1 METKGWKS
9 FWTALWV
16 SLLVLLP
23 LVAGTAVLAQR
34 QAAGRVRASESQS
47 GVPVQLPRE
56 EKPPDP
62 AGLRGR
68 GRPGLCPALP
78 ERRPELHPSAGG
90 AGPAGRPLQRWQG
103 FSADCYAAAGP
114 ARCLQGLRAV
124 LDLPEDAHYLAA
136 TPETLAG
143 LCDGYGS
150 LRVGFSGALSPD
162 YTYIYSGRRRGL
174 GRRFGP
180 RLFWRSW
187 PPACPLP
194 PQPRHGPPCGTPFF
208 RQNLDALP
216 ASLPDALR
224 SASDSLLTDLTA
236 ADLLTLEDT
245 LELLANGQLYVY
257 LLTAGERPAA
267 VTSGVLPAAGT
278 APAGFTRWTKKQ
290 TPPCRLS
297 STYRTAPPPAG
308 RRARR
313 PARVP
318 QHQRSRRQADGPSM

>member
-56 EKPPDP
+56 ENHLTLLACVAGDDP
-62 AGLRGR
+62 AFVLLYLNADQNCIHLLAV
-68 GRPGLCPALP
+68 PGQLAVP
-78 ERRPELHPSAGG
+78 
-90 AGPAGRPLQRWQG
+90 
-103 FSADCYAAAGP
+103 FSDGKASLADCYAAAGP

-150 LRVGFSGALSPD
+150 LRVGFSGALSPEE
-162 YTYIYSGRRRGL
+162 L
-174 GRRFGP
+174 ARFEQAGVGDWDGVSAHAF
-180 RLFWRSW
+180 LEELAASL
-187 PPACPLP
+187 PPASTAAA
-194 PQPRHGPPCGTPFF
+194 RAAVWDAFF

-245 LELLANGQLYVY
+245 LELLANGQ
-257 LLTAGERPAA
+257 AA
-267 VTSGVLPAAGT
+267 VTSGVLPGRWDRAGGLYTLDEEADAAVQAFFNVSDSAAASGAQSASSS
-278 APAGFTRWTKKQ
+278 APY
-290 TPPCRLS
+290 P
-297 STYRTAPPPAG
+297 STS
-308 RRARR
+308 
-313 PARVP
+313 VP
-318 QHQRSRRQADGPSM
+318 GGQADGPSM

>member
-34 QAAGRVRASESQS
+34 QAAGRVRASEQQS
-47 GVPVQLPRE
+47 GVPVRMPRE
-56 EKPPDP
+56 EHHLTLLACVAGEEP
-62 AGLRGR
+62 AFVLLYLNAGQNCIHLLAV
-68 GRPGLCPALP
+68 PGQLAVP
-78 ERRPELHPSAGG
+78 
-90 AGPAGRPLQRWQG
+90 
-103 FSADCYAAAGP
+103 FSDGEASLVDCYAAAGP

-150 LRVGFSGALSPD
+150 LRVGFSGALSPEE
-162 YTYIYSGRRRGL
+162 L
-174 GRRFGP
+174 ARFEQAGVGDWDGVSTHAF
-180 RLFWRSW
+180 LEELAASLS
-187 PPACPLP
+187 PASTAAA
-194 PQPRHGPPCGTPFF
+194 RAAVWDAFF

-224 SASDSLLTDLTA
+224 STSDSLLTDLTA

-245 LELLANGQLYVY
+245 LELLANGQ
-257 LLTAGERPAA
+257 AA
-267 VTSGVLPAAGT
+267 VTSGVLPGRWDRAGGLYTLDEEADAAVQAFFNVSDSAAASGAQSASSS
-278 APAGFTRWTKKQ
+278 APY
-290 TPPCRLS
+290 P
-297 STYRTAPPPAG
+297 STS
-308 RRARR
+308 
-313 PARVP
+313 VP
-318 QHQRSRRQADGPSM
+318 GGQADGPSM

>member
-56 EKPPDP
+56 ENHLTLLACVAGEDP
-62 AGLRGR
+62 AFVLLYLNADQNCIHLLTV
-68 GRPGLCPALP
+68 PGQLAVPFSDGEAAL
-78 ERRPELHPSAGG
+78 
-90 AGPAGRPLQRWQG
+90 
-103 FSADCYAAAGP
+103 ADCYTAAGP

-150 LRVGFSGALSPD
+150 LRVGFSGALSPEE
-162 YTYIYSGRRRGL
+162 L
-174 GRRFGP
+174 ARFEQAGVGDWDGVSAHAF
-180 RLFWRSW
+180 LTELEAS
-187 PPACPLP
+187 LP
-194 PQPRHGPPCGTPFF
+194 PDTTAAARAAVWDAFF

-216 ASLPDALR
+216 ATLPDALR
-224 SASDSLLTDLTA
+224 AASASLLTDLTA

-245 LELLANGQLYVY
+245 LELLANGQ
-257 LLTAGERPAA
+257 AS
-267 VTSGVLPAAGT
+267 VTSGVLPGRWDRAGGLYTLDAEAGEVVQAFFNVSDSAAASGGQSASSS
-278 APAGFTRWTKKQ
+278 APY
-290 TPPCRLS
+290 P
-297 STYRTAPPPAG
+297 STS
-308 RRARR
+308 
-313 PARVP
+313 VP
-318 QHQRSRRQADGPSM
+318 GGQADEPSM

>member
-56 EKPPDP
+56 ENHLTLLACVAGDDP
-62 AGLRGR
+62 AFVLLYLNADQNCIHLLAV
-68 GRPGLCPALP
+68 PGQLAVP
-78 ERRPELHPSAGG
+78 
-90 AGPAGRPLQRWQG
+90 
-103 FSADCYAAAGP
+103 FSDGEASLADCYAAAGP

-150 LRVGFSGALSPD
+150 LRVGFSGALSPEE
-162 YTYIYSGRRRGL
+162 L
-174 GRRFGP
+174 ARFEQAGVGDWDGVSAHAF
-180 RLFWRSW
+180 LEELAASL
-187 PPACPLP
+187 PPASTAAA
-194 PQPRHGPPCGTPFF
+194 RAAVWDAFF

-216 ASLPDALR
+216 ASLPGALR

-245 LELLANGQLYVY
+245 LELLANAQ
-257 LLTAGERPAA
+257 AS
-267 VTSGVLPAAGT
+267 VTSGVLPGRWDRAGGLYTLDEEADAAVQAFFNVSDSAAASGAQSASSS
-278 APAGFTRWTKKQ
+278 APY
-290 TPPCRLS
+290 P
-297 STYRTAPPPAG
+297 STS
-308 RRARR
+308 
-313 PARVP
+313 VP
-318 QHQRSRRQADGPSM
+318 GGQADGPSM

>member
-56 EKPPDP
+56 ENHLTLLACVAGDDP
-62 AGLRGR
+62 AFVLLYLNADQNCIHLLAV
-68 GRPGLCPALP
+68 PGQLAVP
-78 ERRPELHPSAGG
+78 
-90 AGPAGRPLQRWQG
+90 
-103 FSADCYAAAGP
+103 FSDGEASLADCYAAAGP

-150 LRVGFSGALSPD
+150 LRVGFSGALSPEE
-162 YTYIYSGRRRGL
+162 L
-174 GRRFGP
+174 ARFEQAGVGDWDGVSAHAF
-180 RLFWRSW
+180 LEELAASL
-187 PPACPLP
+187 PPASTAAA
-194 PQPRHGPPCGTPFF
+194 RAAVWDAFF

-224 SASDSLLTDLTA
+224 SASDSLLTGLTA

-245 LELLANGQLYVY
+245 LELLANGQ
-257 LLTAGERPAA
+257 AA
-267 VTSGVLPAAGT
+267 VTSGVLPGRWDRAGGLYTLDKEADAAVQAFFNVSDSAAASGAQSASSS
-278 APAGFTRWTKKQ
+278 APY
-290 TPPCRLS
+290 P
-297 STYRTAPPPAG
+297 STS
-308 RRARR
+308 
-313 PARVP
+313 VP
-318 QHQRSRRQADGPSM
+318 GGQADGPSM

>member
-56 EKPPDP
+56 ENHLTLLACVAGDDP
-62 AGLRGR
+62 AFVLLYLNADQNCIHLLAV
-68 GRPGLCPALP
+68 PGQLAVP
-78 ERRPELHPSAGG
+78 
-90 AGPAGRPLQRWQG
+90 
-103 FSADCYAAAGP
+103 FSDGEASLADCYAAAGP

-150 LRVGFSGALSPD
+150 LRVGFSGALSPED
-162 YTYIYSGRRRGL
+162 L
-174 GRRFGP
+174 ARFEQAGVGDWDGVSAHAF
-180 RLFWRSW
+180 LEELAASL
-187 PPACPLP
+187 PPASTAAA
-194 PQPRHGPPCGTPFF
+194 RAAVWDAFF

-245 LELLANGQLYVY
+245 LELLANGQ
-257 LLTAGERPAA
+257 AA
-267 VTSGVLPAAGT
+267 VTSGVLPGRWDRAGGLYTLDEAADAAVQAFFNVSDSAAASGAQSASSS
-278 APAGFTRWTKKQ
+278 APYPNT
-290 TPPCRLS
+290 S
-297 STYRTAPPPAG
+297 
-308 RRARR
+308 
-313 PARVP
+313 VP
-318 QHQRSRRQADGPSM
+318 GGQADGPSM

>member
-56 EKPPDP
+56 ENHLTLLACVAGDDP
-62 AGLRGR
+62 AFVLLYLNADQNCIHLLAV
-68 GRPGLCPALP
+68 PGQLAVP
-78 ERRPELHPSAGG
+78 
-90 AGPAGRPLQRWQG
+90 
-103 FSADCYAAAGP
+103 FSDGKASLADCYAAAGP
-114 ARCLQGLRAV
+114 ARSLQGLRAV

-150 LRVGFSGALSPD
+150 LRVGFSGALSPEE
-162 YTYIYSGRRRGL
+162 L
-174 GRRFGP
+174 ARFEQAGVGDWDGVSAHAF
-180 RLFWRSW
+180 LEELAASL
-187 PPACPLP
+187 PPASTAAA
-194 PQPRHGPPCGTPFF
+194 RAAVWDAFF

-216 ASLPDALR
+216 ASLPGALR
-224 SASDSLLTDLTA
+224 SASDSLLTGLTA

-245 LELLANGQLYVY
+245 LELLANGQ
-257 LLTAGERPAA
+257 AA
-267 VTSGVLPAAGT
+267 VTSGVLPGRWDRAGGLYTLDEEADAAVQAFFNVSDSAAASGAQSASSS
-278 APAGFTRWTKKQ
+278 APY
-290 TPPCRLS
+290 P
-297 STYRTAPPPAG
+297 STS
-308 RRARR
+308 
-313 PARVP
+313 VP
-318 QHQRSRRQADGPSM
+318 GGQADGPSM

>member
-56 EKPPDP
+56 ENHLTLLACVAGDDP
-62 AGLRGR
+62 AFVLLYLNADQNCIHLLAV
-68 GRPGLCPALP
+68 PGQLAVP
-78 ERRPELHPSAGG
+78 
-90 AGPAGRPLQRWQG
+90 
-103 FSADCYAAAGP
+103 FSDGKASLADCYAAAGP

-150 LRVGFSGALSPD
+150 LRVGFSGALSPEE
-162 YTYIYSGRRRGL
+162 L
-174 GRRFGP
+174 ARFEQAGVGDWDGVSAHAF
-180 RLFWRSW
+180 LEELAASL
-187 PPACPLP
+187 PPASTAAA
-194 PQPRHGPPCGTPFF
+194 RAAVWDAFF

-224 SASDSLLTDLTA
+224 SASDSLLTGLTA

-245 LELLANGQLYVY
+245 LELLANGQ
-257 LLTAGERPAA
+257 AA
-267 VTSGVLPAAGT
+267 VTSGVLPGRWDRAGGLYTLDKEADAAVQAFFNVSDSAAASGAQSASSS
-278 APAGFTRWTKKQ
+278 APY
-290 TPPCRLS
+290 P
-297 STYRTAPPPAG
+297 STS
-308 RRARR
+308 
-313 PARVP
+313 VP
-318 QHQRSRRQADGPSM
+318 GGQDDGPSM

>member
-56 EKPPDP
+56 ENHLTLLACVAGDDP
-62 AGLRGR
+62 AFVLLYLNADQNCIHLLAV
-68 GRPGLCPALP
+68 PGQLAVP
-78 ERRPELHPSAGG
+78 
-90 AGPAGRPLQRWQG
+90 
-103 FSADCYAAAGP
+103 FSDGKASLADCYAAAGP

-143 LCDGYGS
+143 LCDEYGS
-150 LRVGFSGALSPD
+150 LRVGFSGALSPEE
-162 YTYIYSGRRRGL
+162 L
-174 GRRFGP
+174 ARFEQAGVGDWDGVSAHAF
-180 RLFWRSW
+180 LEELAASL
-187 PPACPLP
+187 PPASTAAA
-194 PQPRHGPPCGTPFF
+194 RAAVWDAFF

-224 SASDSLLTDLTA
+224 SASDSLLTGLTA

-245 LELLANGQLYVY
+245 LELLANGQ
-257 LLTAGERPAA
+257 AA
-267 VTSGVLPAAGT
+267 VTSGVLPGRWDRAGGLYTLDEEADAAVQAFFNVSDSAAASGAQSASSS
-278 APAGFTRWTKKQ
+278 APY
-290 TPPCRLS
+290 P
-297 STYRTAPPPAG
+297 STS
-308 RRARR
+308 
-313 PARVP
+313 VP
-318 QHQRSRRQADGPSM
+318 GGQADGPSM

>member
-56 EKPPDP
+56 ENHLTLLACVAGDDP
-62 AGLRGR
+62 AFVLLYLNADQNCIHLLAV
-68 GRPGLCPALP
+68 PGQLAVP
-78 ERRPELHPSAGG
+78 
-90 AGPAGRPLQRWQG
+90 
-103 FSADCYAAAGP
+103 FSDGEASLADCYAAAGP

-150 LRVGFSGALSPD
+150 LRVGFSGALSPEE
-162 YTYIYSGRRRGL
+162 L
-174 GRRFGP
+174 ARFEQAGVGDWDGVSAHAF
-180 RLFWRSW
+180 LEELAASL
-187 PPACPLP
+187 PPASTAAA
-194 PQPRHGPPCGTPFF
+194 RAAVWDAFF

-224 SASDSLLTDLTA
+224 SASASLLTDLTA

-245 LELLANGQLYVY
+245 LELLANGQ
-257 LLTAGERPAA
+257 AA
-267 VTSGVLPAAGT
+267 VTSGVLPGRWDRAGGLYTLDEEADAAVQAFFNVSDSAAASGAQSASSS
-278 APAGFTRWTKKQ
+278 APY
-290 TPPCRLS
+290 P
-297 STYRTAPPPAG
+297 STS
-308 RRARR
+308 
-313 PARVP
+313 VP
-318 QHQRSRRQADGPSM
+318 GGQADGPSM

>member
-56 EKPPDP
+56 ENHLTLLACVAGDDP
-62 AGLRGR
+62 AFVLLYLNADQNCIHLLAV
-68 GRPGLCPALP
+68 PGQLAVP
-78 ERRPELHPSAGG
+78 
-90 AGPAGRPLQRWQG
+90 
-103 FSADCYAAAGP
+103 FSDGEASLADCYAAAGP

-150 LRVGFSGALSPD
+150 LRVGFSGALSPEE
-162 YTYIYSGRRRGL
+162 L
-174 GRRFGP
+174 ARFEQAGVGDWDGVSAHAF
-180 RLFWRSW
+180 LEELAASL
-187 PPACPLP
+187 PPASTAAA
-194 PQPRHGPPCGTPFF
+194 RAAVWDAFF
-208 RQNLDALP
+208 RQNLDVLP
-216 ASLPDALR
+216 ATLPDALR
-224 SASDSLLTDLTA
+224 AASASLLTDLTA

-245 LELLANGQLYVY
+245 LELLANGQ
-257 LLTAGERPAA
+257 AS
-267 VTSGVLPAAGT
+267 VTSGVLPGHWDRAGGLYTLDEEADAAVQAFFNVSDSAAASGAQSASSS
-278 APAGFTRWTKKQ
+278 APY
-290 TPPCRLS
+290 P
-297 STYRTAPPPAG
+297 STS
-308 RRARR
+308 
-313 PARVP
+313 VP
-318 QHQRSRRQADGPSM
+318 GGQADGPSM

>member
-56 EKPPDP
+56 ENHLTLLACVAGDDP
-62 AGLRGR
+62 AFVLLYLNADQNCIHLLAV
-68 GRPGLCPALP
+68 PGQLAVP
-78 ERRPELHPSAGG
+78 
-90 AGPAGRPLQRWQG
+90 
-103 FSADCYAAAGP
+103 FSDGEASLADCYAAAGP

-150 LRVGFSGALSPD
+150 LRVGFSGALSPED
-162 YTYIYSGRRRGL
+162 L
-174 GRRFGP
+174 ARFEQAGVGDWDGVSAHAF
-180 RLFWRSW
+180 LEELAASLS
-187 PPACPLP
+187 PASTAAA
-194 PQPRHGPPCGTPFF
+194 RAAVWDAFF

-216 ASLPDALR
+216 ASLPGALR

-245 LELLANGQLYVY
+245 LELLANGQ
-257 LLTAGERPAA
+257 AA
-267 VTSGVLPAAGT
+267 VTSGVLPGRWDRAGGLYTLDEAADAAVQAFFNVSDSAAASGAQSASSS
-278 APAGFTRWTKKQ
+278 APY
-290 TPPCRLS
+290 P
-297 STYRTAPPPAG
+297 STS
-308 RRARR
+308 
-313 PARVP
+313 VP
-318 QHQRSRRQADGPSM
+318 GGQADGPSM

>member
-56 EKPPDP
+56 ENHLTLLACVAGDDP
-62 AGLRGR
+62 AFVLLYLNADQNCIHLLAV
-68 GRPGLCPALP
+68 PGQLAVP
-78 ERRPELHPSAGG
+78 
-90 AGPAGRPLQRWQG
+90 
-103 FSADCYAAAGP
+103 FSDGKASLADCYAAAGP

-150 LRVGFSGALSPD
+150 LRVGFSGALSPEE
-162 YTYIYSGRRRGL
+162 L
-174 GRRFGP
+174 ARFEQAGVGDWDGVSAHAF
-180 RLFWRSW
+180 LEELAASL
-187 PPACPLP
+187 PPASTAAA
-194 PQPRHGPPCGTPFF
+194 RAAVWDAFF

-216 ASLPDALR
+216 ASLPGALR

-245 LELLANGQLYVY
+245 LELLANGQ
-257 LLTAGERPAA
+257 AA
-267 VTSGVLPAAGT
+267 VTSGVLPGRWDRAGGLYTLDEEADAAVQAFFNVSDSAAASGAQSASSS
-278 APAGFTRWTKKQ
+278 APY
-290 TPPCRLS
+290 P
-297 STYRTAPPPAG
+297 STS
-308 RRARR
+308 
-313 PARVP
+313 VP
-318 QHQRSRRQADGPSM
+318 GGQADGPSM

>member
-56 EKPPDP
+56 ENHLTLLACVAGDDP
-62 AGLRGR
+62 AFVLLYLNADQNCIHLLAV
-68 GRPGLCPALP
+68 PGQLAVP
-78 ERRPELHPSAGG
+78 
-90 AGPAGRPLQRWQG
+90 
-103 FSADCYAAAGP
+103 FSDGKASLADCYAAAGP

-150 LRVGFSGALSPD
+150 LRVGFSGALSPEE
-162 YTYIYSGRRRGL
+162 L
-174 GRRFGP
+174 ARFEQAGVGDWDGVSAHAF
-180 RLFWRSW
+180 LEELAASLS
-187 PPACPLP
+187 PASTAAA
-194 PQPRHGPPCGTPFF
+194 RAAVWDAFF

-224 SASDSLLTDLTA
+224 SASASLLTDLTA

-245 LELLANGQLYVY
+245 LELLANGQ
-257 LLTAGERPAA
+257 AA
-267 VTSGVLPAAGT
+267 VTSGVLPGRWDRAGGLYTLDEEADAAVQAFFNVSDSAAASGAQSASSS
-278 APAGFTRWTKKQ
+278 APY
-290 TPPCRLS
+290 P
-297 STYRTAPPPAG
+297 STS
-308 RRARR
+308 
-313 PARVP
+313 VP
-318 QHQRSRRQADGPSM
+318 GGQADGPSM

>member
-56 EKPPDP
+56 ENHLTLLACVAGDDP
-62 AGLRGR
+62 AFVLLYLNADQNCIHLLAV
-68 GRPGLCPALP
+68 PGQLAVP
-78 ERRPELHPSAGG
+78 
-90 AGPAGRPLQRWQG
+90 
-103 FSADCYAAAGP
+103 FSDGKASLADCYAAAGP

-143 LCDGYGS
+143 LCDEYGS
-150 LRVGFSGALSPD
+150 LRVGFSGALSPEE
-162 YTYIYSGRRRGL
+162 L
-174 GRRFGP
+174 ARFEQAGVGDWDGVSAHAF
-180 RLFWRSW
+180 LEELAASL
-187 PPACPLP
+187 PPASTAAA
-194 PQPRHGPPCGTPFF
+194 RAAVWDAFF

-245 LELLANGQLYVY
+245 LELLANGQ
-257 LLTAGERPAA
+257 AA
-267 VTSGVLPAAGT
+267 VTSGVLPGRWDRAGGLYTLDEEADAAVQAFFNVSDSAAASGAQSASSS
-278 APAGFTRWTKKQ
+278 APY
-290 TPPCRLS
+290 P
-297 STYRTAPPPAG
+297 STS
-308 RRARR
+308 
-313 PARVP
+313 VP
-318 QHQRSRRQADGPSM
+318 GGQADGPSM

>member
-56 EKPPDP
+56 ENHLTLLACVAGDDP
-62 AGLRGR
+62 AFVLLYLNADQNCIHLLAV
-68 GRPGLCPALP
+68 PGQLAVPFIDGEASL
-78 ERRPELHPSAGG
+78 
-90 AGPAGRPLQRWQG
+90 
-103 FSADCYAAAGP
+103 ADCYAAAGP

-150 LRVGFSGALSPD
+150 LRVGFSGALSPEE
-162 YTYIYSGRRRGL
+162 L
-174 GRRFGP
+174 ARFEQAGVGDWDGVSAHAF
-180 RLFWRSW
+180 LEELAASL
-187 PPACPLP
+187 PPASTAAA
-194 PQPRHGPPCGTPFF
+194 RAAVWDAFF

-224 SASDSLLTDLTA
+224 SASASLLTDLTA

-245 LELLANGQLYVY
+245 LELLANGQ
-257 LLTAGERPAA
+257 AA
-267 VTSGVLPAAGT
+267 VTSGVLPGRWDRAGGLYTLDKEADAAVQAFFNVSDSAAASGAQSASSS
-278 APAGFTRWTKKQ
+278 APY
-290 TPPCRLS
+290 P
-297 STYRTAPPPAG
+297 STS
-308 RRARR
+308 
-313 PARVP
+313 VP
-318 QHQRSRRQADGPSM
+318 GGQADGPSM

>member
-56 EKPPDP
+56 ENHLTLLACVAGDDP
-62 AGLRGR
+62 AFVLLYLNADQNCIHLLAV
-68 GRPGLCPALP
+68 PGQLAVP
-78 ERRPELHPSAGG
+78 
-90 AGPAGRPLQRWQG
+90 
-103 FSADCYAAAGP
+103 FSDGEASLADCYAAAGP

-150 LRVGFSGALSPD
+150 LRVGFSGALSPEE
-162 YTYIYSGRRRGL
+162 L
-174 GRRFGP
+174 ARFEQAGVGDWDGVSAHAF
-180 RLFWRSW
+180 LEELAASL
-187 PPACPLP
+187 PPASTAAA
-194 PQPRHGPPCGTPFF
+194 RAAVWDAFF

-216 ASLPDALR
+216 ASLPGALR

-245 LELLANGQLYVY
+245 VELLANGQ
-257 LLTAGERPAA
+257 AA
-267 VTSGVLPAAGT
+267 VTSGVLPGRWDRAGGLYTLDEEADAAVQAFFNVSDSAAASGAQSASSS
-278 APAGFTRWTKKQ
+278 APY
-290 TPPCRLS
+290 P
-297 STYRTAPPPAG
+297 STS
-308 RRARR
+308 
-313 PARVP
+313 VP
-318 QHQRSRRQADGPSM
+318 GGQADGPSM

>member
-56 EKPPDP
+56 ENHLTLLACVAGDDP
-62 AGLRGR
+62 AFVLLYLNADQNCIHLLAV
-68 GRPGLCPALP
+68 PGQLAVP
-78 ERRPELHPSAGG
+78 
-90 AGPAGRPLQRWQG
+90 
-103 FSADCYAAAGP
+103 FSYGEASLTDCYAAAGP

-150 LRVGFSGALSPD
+150 LRVGFSGALSPEE
-162 YTYIYSGRRRGL
+162 L
-174 GRRFGP
+174 ARFEQAGVGDWDGVSAHAF
-180 RLFWRSW
+180 LEELAASL
-187 PPACPLP
+187 PPASTAAA
-194 PQPRHGPPCGTPFF
+194 RAAVWDAFF

-245 LELLANGQLYVY
+245 LELLANGQ
-257 LLTAGERPAA
+257 AA
-267 VTSGVLPAAGT
+267 VTSGVLPGRWDRAGGLYTLDKEADAAVQAFFNVSDSAAASGAQSASSS
-278 APAGFTRWTKKQ
+278 APY
-290 TPPCRLS
+290 P
-297 STYRTAPPPAG
+297 STS
-308 RRARR
+308 
-313 PARVP
+313 VP
-318 QHQRSRRQADGPSM
+318 GGQADGPSM

>member
-56 EKPPDP
+56 ENHLTLLACVAGDDP
-62 AGLRGR
+62 AFVLLYLNADQNCIHLLAV
-68 GRPGLCPALP
+68 PGQLAVP
-78 ERRPELHPSAGG
+78 
-90 AGPAGRPLQRWQG
+90 
-103 FSADCYAAAGP
+103 FSDGKASLADCYAAAGP

-150 LRVGFSGALSPD
+150 LRVGFSGALSPEE
-162 YTYIYSGRRRGL
+162 L
-174 GRRFGP
+174 ARFEQAGVGDWDGVSAHAF
-180 RLFWRSW
+180 LEELAASL
-187 PPACPLP
+187 PPASTAAA
-194 PQPRHGPPCGTPFF
+194 RAAVWDAFF

-245 LELLANGQLYVY
+245 LELLANGQ
-257 LLTAGERPAA
+257 AA
-267 VTSGVLPAAGT
+267 VTSGVLPGRWDRAGGLYTLDEEADAAVQAFFNVSDSAAASGAQSASSS
-278 APAGFTRWTKKQ
+278 APY
-290 TPPCRLS
+290 P
-297 STYRTAPPPAG
+297 STS
-308 RRARR
+308 
-313 PARVP
+313 VP
-318 QHQRSRRQADGPSM
+318 GGQDDGPSM

>member
-56 EKPPDP
+56 ENHLTLLACVAGDDP
-62 AGLRGR
+62 AFVLLYLNADQNCIHLLAV
-68 GRPGLCPALP
+68 PGQLAVP
-78 ERRPELHPSAGG
+78 
-90 AGPAGRPLQRWQG
+90 
-103 FSADCYAAAGP
+103 FSDGEASLADCYAAAGP

-143 LCDGYGS
+143 LCDEYGS
-150 LRVGFSGALSPD
+150 LRVGFSGALSPEE
-162 YTYIYSGRRRGL
+162 L
-174 GRRFGP
+174 ARFEQAGVGDWDGVSAHAF
-180 RLFWRSW
+180 LEELAASL
-187 PPACPLP
+187 PPASTAAA
-194 PQPRHGPPCGTPFF
+194 RAAVWDAFF

-224 SASDSLLTDLTA
+224 SASDSLLTGLTA

-245 LELLANGQLYVY
+245 LELLANGQ
-257 LLTAGERPAA
+257 AA
-267 VTSGVLPAAGT
+267 VTSGVLPGRWDRAGGLYTLDEEADAAVQAFFNVSDSAAASGAQSASSS
-278 APAGFTRWTKKQ
+278 APY
-290 TPPCRLS
+290 P
-297 STYRTAPPPAG
+297 STS
-308 RRARR
+308 
-313 PARVP
+313 VP
-318 QHQRSRRQADGPSM
+318 GGQADEPSM

>member
-56 EKPPDP
+56 ENHLTLLACVAGDDP
-62 AGLRGR
+62 AFVLLYLNADQNCIHLLAV
-68 GRPGLCPALP
+68 PGQLAVP
-78 ERRPELHPSAGG
+78 
-90 AGPAGRPLQRWQG
+90 
-103 FSADCYAAAGP
+103 FSDGEASLADCYAAAGP

-150 LRVGFSGALSPD
+150 LRVGFSGALSPEE
-162 YTYIYSGRRRGL
+162 L
-174 GRRFGP
+174 ARFEQAGVGDWDGVSAHAF
-180 RLFWRSW
+180 LEELAASL
-187 PPACPLP
+187 PPASTAAA
-194 PQPRHGPPCGTPFF
+194 RAAVWDAFF

-216 ASLPDALR
+216 ASLPDSLR

-245 LELLANGQLYVY
+245 LELLANGQ
-257 LLTAGERPAA
+257 AA
-267 VTSGVLPAAGT
+267 VTSGVLPGRWDRAGGLYTLDKEADAAVQAFFNVSDSAAASGAQSASSS
-278 APAGFTRWTKKQ
+278 APY
-290 TPPCRLS
+290 P
-297 STYRTAPPPAG
+297 STS
-308 RRARR
+308 
-313 PARVP
+313 VP
-318 QHQRSRRQADGPSM
+318 GGQADGPSM

>member
-56 EKPPDP
+56 ENHLTLLACVAGDDP
-62 AGLRGR
+62 AFVLLYLNADQNCIHLLAV
-68 GRPGLCPALP
+68 PGQLAVP
-78 ERRPELHPSAGG
+78 
-90 AGPAGRPLQRWQG
+90 
-103 FSADCYAAAGP
+103 FSDGEASLADCYAAAGP

-124 LDLPEDAHYLAA
+124 LDLPEDTHYLAA

-150 LRVGFSGALSPD
+150 LRVGFSGALSPEE
-162 YTYIYSGRRRGL
+162 L
-174 GRRFGP
+174 ARFEQAGVGDWDGVSAHAF
-180 RLFWRSW
+180 LEELAASL
-187 PPACPLP
+187 PPASTAAA
-194 PQPRHGPPCGTPFF
+194 RAAVWDAFF

-245 LELLANGQLYVY
+245 LELLANGQ
-257 LLTAGERPAA
+257 AA
-267 VTSGVLPAAGT
+267 VTSGVLPGRWDRASGLYTLDEADAAVQAFFNVSDSAAASGAQSASSS
-278 APAGFTRWTKKQ
+278 APY
-290 TPPCRLS
+290 P
-297 STYRTAPPPAG
+297 STSIPG
-308 RRARR
+308 G
-313 PARVP
+313 
-318 QHQRSRRQADGPSM
+318 QADGPSM

>member
-34 QAAGRVRASESQS
+34 QVAGRVRASESQS

-56 EKPPDP
+56 ENHLTLLACVAGEDP
-62 AGLRGR
+62 AFVLLYLNADQNCIHLLAV
-68 GRPGLCPALP
+68 PGQLAVPFSDGEAAL
-78 ERRPELHPSAGG
+78 
-90 AGPAGRPLQRWQG
+90 
-103 FSADCYAAAGP
+103 ADCYAAAGP

-150 LRVGFSGALSPD
+150 LRVGFSGALSPEE
-162 YTYIYSGRRRGL
+162 L
-174 GRRFGP
+174 ARFEQAGVGDWDGVSAHAFLEELAASLSP
-180 RLFWRSW
+180 TSTAAARAAVWD
-187 PPACPLP
+187 A
-194 PQPRHGPPCGTPFF
+194 FF

-216 ASLPDALR
+216 ASLPGALR
-224 SASDSLLTDLTA
+224 AASASLLTDLTA

-245 LELLANGQLYVY
+245 LELLANGQ
-257 LLTAGERPAA
+257 AA
-267 VTSGVLPAAGT
+267 VTSGVLPGRWDRAGGLYTLDEEADAAVQAFFNVSDSAAASGAQSASSS
-278 APAGFTRWTKKQ
+278 APY
-290 TPPCRLS
+290 P
-297 STYRTAPPPAG
+297 STS
-308 RRARR
+308 
-313 PARVP
+313 VP
-318 QHQRSRRQADGPSM
+318 GGQADGPSM

>member
-56 EKPPDP
+56 ENHLTLLACVAGDDP
-62 AGLRGR
+62 AFVLLYLNADQNCIHLLAV
-68 GRPGLCPALP
+68 PGQLAVP
-78 ERRPELHPSAGG
+78 
-90 AGPAGRPLQRWQG
+90 
-103 FSADCYAAAGP
+103 FSDGEASLADCYAAAGP

-150 LRVGFSGALSPD
+150 LRVGFSGALSPEE
-162 YTYIYSGRRRGL
+162 L
-174 GRRFGP
+174 ARFEQAGVGDWDGVSAHAF
-180 RLFWRSW
+180 LEELAASL
-187 PPACPLP
+187 PPASTAAA
-194 PQPRHGPPCGTPFF
+194 RAAVWDAFF

-224 SASDSLLTDLTA
+224 SASASLLTDLTA

-245 LELLANGQLYVY
+245 LELLANGQ
-257 LLTAGERPAA
+257 AA
-267 VTSGVLPAAGT
+267 VTSGVLPGRWDRAGGLYTLDKEADAAVQAFFNVSDSAAASGAQSASSS
-278 APAGFTRWTKKQ
+278 APY
-290 TPPCRLS
+290 P
-297 STYRTAPPPAG
+297 STS
-308 RRARR
+308 
-313 PARVP
+313 VP
-318 QHQRSRRQADGPSM
+318 GGQADGPSM

>member
-56 EKPPDP
+56 ENHLTLLACVAGDDP
-62 AGLRGR
+62 AFVLLYLNADQNCIHLLAV
-68 GRPGLCPALP
+68 PGQLAVP
-78 ERRPELHPSAGG
+78 
-90 AGPAGRPLQRWQG
+90 
-103 FSADCYAAAGP
+103 FSDGKASLADCYAAAGP

-150 LRVGFSGALSPD
+150 LRVGFSGALSPEE
-162 YTYIYSGRRRGL
+162 L
-174 GRRFGP
+174 ARFEQAGVGDWDGVSAHAF
-180 RLFWRSW
+180 LEELAASL
-187 PPACPLP
+187 PPASTAAA
-194 PQPRHGPPCGTPFF
+194 RAAVWDAFF

-224 SASDSLLTDLTA
+224 SASASLLTDLTA

-245 LELLANGQLYVY
+245 LELLANGQ
-257 LLTAGERPAA
+257 AA
-267 VTSGVLPAAGT
+267 VTSGVLPGRWDRAGGLYTLDKEADAAVQAFFNVSDSAAASGAQSASSS
-278 APAGFTRWTKKQ
+278 APY
-290 TPPCRLS
+290 P
-297 STYRTAPPPAG
+297 STS
-308 RRARR
+308 
-313 PARVP
+313 VP
-318 QHQRSRRQADGPSM
+318 GGQADGLSM

>member
-56 EKPPDP
+56 ENHLTLLACVAGDDP
-62 AGLRGR
+62 AFVLLYLNADQNCIHLLAV
-68 GRPGLCPALP
+68 PGQLAVP
-78 ERRPELHPSAGG
+78 
-90 AGPAGRPLQRWQG
+90 
-103 FSADCYAAAGP
+103 FSDGEASLADCYAAAGP

-150 LRVGFSGALSPD
+150 LRVGFSGALSPEE
-162 YTYIYSGRRRGL
+162 L
-174 GRRFGP
+174 ARFEQAGV
-180 RLFWRSW
+180 RDWDGVSAHAFLEELAASL
-187 PPACPLP
+187 PPASTAAA
-194 PQPRHGPPCGTPFF
+194 RAAVWDAFF

-216 ASLPDALR
+216 ASLPGALR

-245 LELLANGQLYVY
+245 LELLANGQ
-257 LLTAGERPAA
+257 AA
-267 VTSGVLPAAGT
+267 VTSGVLPGRWDRAGGLYTLDKEADAAVQAFFNVSDSAAASGAQSASSS
-278 APAGFTRWTKKQ
+278 APY
-290 TPPCRLS
+290 P
-297 STYRTAPPPAG
+297 STS
-308 RRARR
+308 
-313 PARVP
+313 VP
-318 QHQRSRRQADGPSM
+318 GGQADGPSM

>member
-56 EKPPDP
+56 ENHLTLLACVAGDDP
-62 AGLRGR
+62 AFVLLYLNADQNCIHLLAV
-68 GRPGLCPALP
+68 PGQLAVP
-78 ERRPELHPSAGG
+78 
-90 AGPAGRPLQRWQG
+90 
-103 FSADCYAAAGP
+103 FSDGEASLADCYAAAGP

-150 LRVGFSGALSPD
+150 LRVGFSGALSPEE
-162 YTYIYSGRRRGL
+162 L
-174 GRRFGP
+174 ARFEQAGVGDWDGVSAHAF
-180 RLFWRSW
+180 LEELAASL
-187 PPACPLP
+187 PPASTAAA
-194 PQPRHGPPCGTPFF
+194 RAAVWDAFF

-245 LELLANGQLYVY
+245 LELLANGQ
-257 LLTAGERPAA
+257 AA
-267 VTSGVLPAAGT
+267 VTSGVLPGRWDRAGGLYTLDKEADAAVQAFFNVSDNAAASGAQSASSS
-278 APAGFTRWTKKQ
+278 APY
-290 TPPCRLS
+290 P
-297 STYRTAPPPAG
+297 STS
-308 RRARR
+308 
-313 PARVP
+313 VP
-318 QHQRSRRQADGPSM
+318 GGQADGPSM

>member
-56 EKPPDP
+56 ENHLTLLACVAGEDP
-62 AGLRGR
+62 AFVLLYLNADQNCIHLLAV
-68 GRPGLCPALP
+68 PGQLAVP
-78 ERRPELHPSAGG
+78 
-90 AGPAGRPLQRWQG
+90 
-103 FSADCYAAAGP
+103 FSDGEASLADCYAAAGP

-150 LRVGFSGALSPD
+150 LRVGFSGALSPEE
-162 YTYIYSGRRRGL
+162 L
-174 GRRFGP
+174 ARFEQAGVGDWDGVSAHAF
-180 RLFWRSW
+180 LEELAASL
-187 PPACPLP
+187 PPASTAAA
-194 PQPRHGPPCGTPFF
+194 RAAVWDAFF
-208 RQNLDALP
+208 RQNLDVLP
-216 ASLPDALR
+216 ATLPDALR
-224 SASDSLLTDLTA
+224 AASASLLTDLTA

-245 LELLANGQLYVY
+245 LELLANGQ
-257 LLTAGERPAA
+257 AS
-267 VTSGVLPAAGT
+267 VTSGVLPGHWDRAGGLYTLDEEADAAVQAFFNVSDSAAASGAQSASSS
-278 APAGFTRWTKKQ
+278 APY
-290 TPPCRLS
+290 P
-297 STYRTAPPPAG
+297 STS
-308 RRARR
+308 
-313 PARVP
+313 VP
-318 QHQRSRRQADGPSM
+318 GGQADGPSM

>member
-56 EKPPDP
+56 ENHLTLLACVAGDDP
-62 AGLRGR
+62 AFVLLYLNADQNCIHLLAV
-68 GRPGLCPALP
+68 PGQLAVP
-78 ERRPELHPSAGG
+78 
-90 AGPAGRPLQRWQG
+90 
-103 FSADCYAAAGP
+103 FSDGEASLADCYAAAGP

-143 LCDGYGS
+143 LCAGYGS
-150 LRVGFSGALSPD
+150 PRVGFSGAVSPEE
-162 YTYIYSGRRRGL
+162 L
-174 GRRFGP
+174 ARFEQAGVGDWDGVSAHAF
-180 RLFWRSW
+180 LEELAASL
-187 PPACPLP
+187 PPASTAAA
-194 PQPRHGPPCGTPFF
+194 RAAVWDAFF

-216 ASLPDALR
+216 ASLPGALR

-245 LELLANGQLYVY
+245 LELLANGQ
-257 LLTAGERPAA
+257 AA
-267 VTSGVLPAAGT
+267 VTSGVLPGRWDRAGGLYTLDEEADAAVQAFFNVSDSAAASGAQSASSS
-278 APAGFTRWTKKQ
+278 APY
-290 TPPCRLS
+290 P
-297 STYRTAPPPAG
+297 STS
-308 RRARR
+308 
-313 PARVP
+313 VP
-318 QHQRSRRQADGPSM
+318 GGQADGPSM

>member
-56 EKPPDP
+56 ENHLTLLACVAGDDP
-62 AGLRGR
+62 AFVLLYLNADQNCIHLLAV
-68 GRPGLCPALP
+68 PGQLAVP
-78 ERRPELHPSAGG
+78 
-90 AGPAGRPLQRWQG
+90 
-103 FSADCYAAAGP
+103 FSDGEASLTDCYAAAGP

-150 LRVGFSGALSPD
+150 LRVGFSGALSPEE
-162 YTYIYSGRRRGL
+162 L
-174 GRRFGP
+174 ARFEQAGVGDWDGVSAHAF
-180 RLFWRSW
+180 LEELAASL
-187 PPACPLP
+187 PPASTAAA
-194 PQPRHGPPCGTPFF
+194 RAAVWDAFF

-224 SASDSLLTDLTA
+224 SASASLLTDLTA

-245 LELLANGQLYVY
+245 LELLANGQ
-257 LLTAGERPAA
+257 AA
-267 VTSGVLPAAGT
+267 VTSGVLPGRWDRAGGLYTLDEEADAAVQAFFNVSDSAAASGAQSASSS
-278 APAGFTRWTKKQ
+278 APY
-290 TPPCRLS
+290 P
-297 STYRTAPPPAG
+297 STS
-308 RRARR
+308 
-313 PARVP
+313 VP
-318 QHQRSRRQADGPSM
+318 GGQADGPSM